1 MLDFLDVV
9 YLDYIALTDMI
20 SKSTPLMRDEFR

>member
-20 SKSTPLMRDEFR
+20 SRSTLLMRDEFR